1 MQSDKNIVVIAVKS
15 LNNNKNISNESASD
29 ESYFAEESD
38 NAEYEF
44 ISDSNSNSNSDS
56 DSDSDLG
63 SNSDSNSDSNSNSD
77 SDSNSDSSSISN
89 GQHESSDDS
98 LVKSD
103 SESNS
108 DDDTINEKWNT
119 PDSNSNTDEYSSDED
134 FIIESVPLE
143 TPTLVHLFNKE
154 PYYHIPDYKSQVNIL
169 DTTESIVMDL
179 HIYVLCNNTYR
190 DPYMVIMLEYDEDGK
205 FYKLPQINYHVYSD
219 VDKDTHN
226 KNIMDECYQ
235 YIYPL
240 FNVEPDL
247 IEGSSIIGQ
256 THESFKGYLHTAG
269 ENTGGIGINAEPFLE
284 YLNKTS
290 NANTLSK
297 YFNEK
302 RVGDIPKNVWVGV
315 YEILDTKFCYN
326 IPIDP
331 STIEYFKSNNSVYNI
346 VDKKNKSTTIPFVV
360 FSEDSNIERSLNE
373 DTYNSYLFSNELPK
387 QMFSTPRYI
396 LFTDENH
403 IHTQEGKTIY
413 STMSINDFKEL

>member
-1 MQSDKNIVVIAVKS
+1 MQNGNKNNIVVIAEKINES
-15 LNNNKNISNESASD
+15 ISNESDYD
-29 ESYFAEESD
+29 ESDYDETYLAEESD
-38 NAEYEF
+38 NA
-44 ISDSNSNSNSDS
+44 DSNLD
-56 DSDSDLG
+56 
-63 SNSDSNSDSNSNSD
+63 SDSNSDSNSD
-77 SDSNSDSSSISN
+77 LESSSGSNLVSSVISN
-89 GQHESSDDS
+89 EQHESTDNS

-108 DDDTINEKWNT
+108 DEHTINENWNYT
-119 PDSNSNTDEYSSDED
+119 PESNSNTDDSSYENL
-134 FIIESVPLE
+134 IINSVPLE
-143 TPTLVHLFNKE
+143 KPTLVHLFNKE

-169 DTTESIVMDL
+169 DTTERIVMDL

-190 DPYMVIMLEYDEDGK
+190 EPYMVIMLEYDENGK
-205 FYKLPQINYHVYSD
+205 FYKLPQINYDVYSD

-226 KNIMDECYQ
+226 KNIRDQCYQ
-235 YIYPL
+235 YVYPL
-240 FNVEPDL
+240 FNVEPDS
-247 IEGSSIIGQ
+247 IDDSSIIRQ
-256 THESFKGYLHTAG
+256 THESFKGYLYKDG

-326 IPIDP
+326 VPIDP
-331 STIEYFKSNNSVYNI
+331 MTIEYFKSNISVYNI
-346 VDKKNKSTTIPFVV
+346 VDKQNRSTNIPFVV
-360 FSEDSNIERSLNE
+360 FSEDSNIVRSLNE

-396 LFTDENH
+396 LYTHEKH

-413 STMSINDFKEL
+413 STMSMNDFKEL